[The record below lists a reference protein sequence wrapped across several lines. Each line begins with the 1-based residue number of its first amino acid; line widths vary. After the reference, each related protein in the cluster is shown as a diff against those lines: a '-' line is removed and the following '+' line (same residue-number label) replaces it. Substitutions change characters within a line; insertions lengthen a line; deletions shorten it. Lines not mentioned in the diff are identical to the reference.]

1 MASPPTTAAALS
13 ALARVTLKRATRGA
27 LVWIALVIALV
38 PGLAAGGLHAA
49 GSSNGDLAFNL
60 VQAVLVILAPM
71 FIASSIGEEL
81 EARTAAYLWSRPIDR
96 WAIVAGKLLALAPM
110 CAVFVVGGALAAG
123 LAGDP
128 TLHTA
133 RPIIAIA
140 AAALASCAA
149 VAGMATL
156 LPRHAMIFSMLYLM
170 LDQIPGGFSGGV
182 HIMSIGYATRAI
194 AGLEGDA
201 VAKGAIALAAITA
214 FWLAIAGV
222 RIRRLET

>member
-13 ALARVTLKRATRGA
+13 ALARVTFKRATRGA
-27 LVWIALVIALV
+27 LVWIALVIACI
-38 PGLAAGGLHAA
+38 PSLAAGGMHAS
-49 GSSNGDLAFNL
+49 GSHNSDAVFAV
-60 VQAVLVILAPM
+60 VQLVLVILPPM
-71 FIASSIGEEL
+71 FVASSIGEEV

-110 CAVFVVGGALAAG
+110 CAVFVAGGAIAAG

-149 VAGMATL
+149 VAGIATL
-156 LPRHAMIFSMLYLM
+156 LPRHAMIFSMLYLL
-170 LDQIPGGFSGGV
+170 LDQVPGGFNGGV

-194 AGLEGDA
+194 AGLEGD
-201 VAKGAIALAAITA
+201 VVVNGAIALVAITA
-214 FWLAIAGV
+214 FWLAIVGV